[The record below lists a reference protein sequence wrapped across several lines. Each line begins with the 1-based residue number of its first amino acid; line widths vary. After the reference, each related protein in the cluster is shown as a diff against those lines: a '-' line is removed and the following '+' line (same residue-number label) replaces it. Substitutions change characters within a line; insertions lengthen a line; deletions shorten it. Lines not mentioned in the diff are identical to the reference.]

1 MRRMENFLEN
11 ADRKIQRG
19 LRSVQKAVKMVNIKS
34 CFLFVFV
41 FYYFKMNL
49 FKYSLPRRKP
59 LQWKSLLTLSRLR
72 I

>member
-19 LRSVQKAVKMVNIKS
+19 LRSVQKAVKMVNPVSYLYS
-34 CFLFVFV
+34 CFVIEM
-41 FYYFKMNL
+41 K
-49 FKYSLPRRKP
+49 
-59 LQWKSLLTLSRLR
+59 